1 MWIPTFRKIKPM
13 IPYTEVPNP
22 LNLICDDT
30 VIAGWNNEGLPSDR
44 MSEENAT
51 ILTNSSR
58 WPLLV
63 DPQLQG
69 IKWIKQK
76 YKDKLLVARLTQKGY
91 LDVIEKAVTNGE
103 TLLIENIEETVDAVL
118 DPLLGRQFVKKG
130 RFVFDI
136 LLVINPPPS
145 LIIF

>member
-1 MWIPTFRKIKPM
+1 M

-76 YKDKLLVARLTQKGY
+76 YKDKLVVTRLTQKGY

-130 RFVFDI
+130 RFVFLKI
-136 LLVINPPPS
+136 YFSPHVIYN
-145 LIIF
+145 F

>member
-1 MWIPTFRKIKPM
+1 M

>member
-136 LLVINPPPS
+136 
-145 LIIF
+145 